1 MRNVNPAASDSP
13 PPIGAKLRAA
23 RQAQHL
29 TLDVVAKQANLTKGY
44 ISRVERDDTSPSVA
58 SLMSICQVLG
68 LSLGQLF
75 EEPDSAIVRFDD
87 APLINLGGTGAVE
100 HMVTPRGQSQVQV
113 IHSEIASGA
122 HGGENLY
129 TINCKVESLHIIRG
143 ELHIRF
149 AASSEV
155 LYAGDTITFPGNEPH
170 SWWAPV
176 ESAALWVLV
185 PAPWSGL
192 V

>member
-13 PPIGAKLRAA
+13 PPVGAKLRAA
-23 RQAQHL
+23 RQAQRL
-29 TLDVVAKQANLTKGY
+29 TLDVVAQQSNLTKGY

-68 LSLGQLF
+68 LPLGQLF
-75 EEPDSAIVRFDD
+75 EEPDSAIVRFQD
-87 APLINLGGTGAVE
+87 APLINLGGTGALE
-100 HMVTPRGQSQVQV
+100 HMVTPRGQAQVQV

-122 HGGENLY
+122 SGGENLY
-129 TINCKVESLHIIRG
+129 TINCKVESLHVIRG

-155 LYAGDTITFPGNEPH
+155 LHAGDTITFPGSEPH